1 MNKTLEARPEI
12 RQFTVAEAAWLAGVV
27 DGEGSIGL
35 YDYGRE
41 GRRVQIQMGNTN
53 KPFVEEMKRIIGGV
67 GSSVCRTT
75 FSTKGRQ
82 PHKGRKPMFHYT
94 LKGSLRCYFVLKQ
107 IVPYLIIKKEKALSI
122 IRKLESEPFGRWKN
136 TTADARRRA
145 SLRAKRLWKD
155 PQVRAARIAG
165 MKRFYATA

>member
-12 RQFTVAEAAWLAGVV
+12 RQFTIAEAAWLAGVV

-41 GRRVQIQMGNTN
+41 GRCVQIQMGNTN

-75 FSTKGRQ
+75 FSTKGKA

-94 LKGSLRCYFVLKQ
+94 LKGSLRCYAVLKQ
-107 IVPYLIIKKEKALSI
+107 VIPYLIIKKEKALSI
-122 IRKLESEPFGRWKN
+122 VQELESKPFGRWKN
-136 TTADARRRA
+136 ATKNSRRRA
-145 SLRAKRLWKD
+145 SITAKNSWKN
-155 PQVRAARIAG
+155 PTIRAARIAG
-165 MKRFYATA
+165 LKRFYATA